1 MILNHCNVVP
11 KNCWIFQKQN
21 WWCNEKWGDL
31 LGIGLVIGRIIPIES
46 QLFIESSFWGL
57 MLAAHIITSWNSS
70 QYWKLVMI
78 RKKLRRRHTTI
89 GFMSIL
95 RGRMEYPS
103 QFACQ
108 TGEVKK
114 VQPYDWCYYCM
125 THLLMNTKSI
135 IGAIFHHEKKYVH
148 FKVCYDIV
156 DVIGIILKCPPSMM
170 SFSRYVL
177 FGVVL
182 IIKLKN
188 VQFLIKFCGFINQVE
203 AASVVWWW
211 WFLHVMMF
219 IKHYT
224 LRGVR
229 LPPSSLHFQTHF
241 LLDTLSIS
249 YYSVLL
255 WFNSKFSRL
264 HCVLKSE

>member
-1 MILNHCNVVP
+1 MLS
-11 KNCWIFQKQN
+11 QKTAGSS
-21 WWCNEKWGDL
+21 KSKIDGVTKSGGDL

-46 QLFIESSFWGL
+46 QLFIESGFWGL
-57 MLAAHIITSWNSS
+57 MQAAHIITSWNSS

-135 IGAIFHHEKKYVH
+135 IGAIFHHEKKRRSFQGMLRY
-148 FKVCYDIV
+148 
-156 DVIGIILKCPPSMM
+156 GMILKCPP
-170 SFSRYVL
+170 
-177 FGVVL
+177 
-182 IIKLKN
+182 
-188 VQFLIKFCGFINQVE
+188 
-203 AASVVWWW
+203 WWV
-211 WFLHVMMF
+211 FRG
-219 IKHYT
+219 T
-224 LRGVR
+224 LGW
-229 LPPSSLHFQTHF
+229 LSS
-241 LLDTLSIS
+241 
-249 YYSVLL
+249 
-255 WFNSKFSRL
+255 
-264 HCVLKSE
+264 

>member
-1 MILNHCNVVP
+1 MEIKNRVLHCAILKDPVWWYNPSMILNHCNVVP

-156 DVIGIILKCPPSMM
+156 DVIGIILKCPPWW
-170 SFSRYVL
+170 V
-177 FGVVL
+177 FGGTL
-182 IIKLKN
+182 
-188 VQFLIKFCGFINQVE
+188 
-203 AASVVWWW
+203 
-211 WFLHVMMF
+211 LHCLGYQA
-219 IKHYT
+219 KEC
-224 LRGVR
+224 
-229 LPPSSLHFQTHF
+229 
-241 LLDTLSIS
+241 SIS
-249 YYSVLL
+249 
-255 WFNSKFSRL
+255 
-264 HCVLKSE
+264 H

>member
-78 RKKLRRRHTTI
+78 CKKLRRRHTTI

-135 IGAIFHHEKKYVH
+135 IGAIFHHEKKRRSFQGMLLYH
-148 FKVCYDIV
+148 RQYWDNTKM
-156 DVIGIILKCPPSMM
+156 PTMM
-170 SFSRYVL
+170 SFWRY
-177 FGVVL
+177 
-182 IIKLKN
+182 
-188 VQFLIKFCGFINQVE
+188 
-203 AASVVWWW
+203 
-211 WFLHVMMF
+211 
-219 IKHYT
+219 
-224 LRGVR
+224 
-229 LPPSSLHFQTHF
+229 SSPA
-241 LLDTLSIS
+241 LSWLS
-249 YYSVLL
+249 S
-255 WFNSKFSRL
+255 
-264 HCVLKSE
+264 